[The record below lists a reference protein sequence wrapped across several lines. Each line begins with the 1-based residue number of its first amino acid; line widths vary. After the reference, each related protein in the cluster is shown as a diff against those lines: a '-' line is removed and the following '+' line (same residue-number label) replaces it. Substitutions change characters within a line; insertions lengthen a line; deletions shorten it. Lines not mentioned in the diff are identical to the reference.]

1 MSDRKRSAPGD
12 GQSGSA
18 ATGGGKHPRLDDSAA
33 GGLANGP
40 QPSGDVAQQLL
51 KAIDNKG
58 LTGVVEFVGLSKEDQ
73 RRALRIMQEGHSW
86 AEVNGMV
93 QVAQNCGYCNLPIKP
108 TADDLKAYEANKAS
122 VAPVVA
128 QLMMVGRHVQFSDGS
143 RLQLFRHGDQVRV
156 INDEPAFKLSIG
168 RPGPAGRQHTL
179 EHDPPAY
186 GDIVYSTRSSRW
198 VGGSGWGQA
207 PIASVSAFA
216 TNKILT
222 YFEKTHRMHRTAEKI
237 LDSRV
242 GGGRLDALLTQS
254 PQTSVEGCTVATTTP
269 GDHANERWLVLT
281 DSSHPFVAWIY
292 IGRDSDVEFGRV
304 GEGWRISLHNVTVE
318 VKTTEPPASGVSRDA
333 PFKDR
338 FPLTTQ
344 LARVVLGQ
352 VAPFVFGQQHH
363 YHHHHQQ
370 QQQDGGVPSGGSQQR
385 QDEQGFTLCPSGARH
400 KVLVEGTGNVPT
412 LDQRIEY
419 DESLWPDGFHT
430 DDQTG
435 VTIQGREV
443 SERVSEL
450 DEYEREAFL
459 SMREGE
465 GDQADHQ
472 AIGRVGLLCRAA
484 AQKHFGW

>member
-281 DSSHPFVAWIY
+281 DSSHPFVAEIMLVLLQPSDG
-292 IGRDSDVEFGRV
+292 IRDEPMFGMD
-304 GEGWRISLHNVTVE
+304 IF
-318 VKTTEPPASGVSRDA
+318 TTEPRVDISGRPFPCTSQQHCVCPWGPRCVFKYASPATA
-333 PFKDR
+333 A
-338 FPLTTQ
+338 
-344 LARVVLGQ
+344 LAREALGDA
-352 VAPFVFGQQHH
+352 VAPIVFDWIDDSDDDTDDDSDDD
-363 YHHHHQQ
+363 
-370 QQQDGGVPSGGSQQR
+370 DGDDGDDDGSSDNGDGDIDDGSQGGS
-385 QDEQGFTLCPSGARH
+385 
-400 KVLVEGTGNVPT
+400 
-412 LDQRIEY
+412 
-419 DESLWPDGFHT
+419 
-430 DDQTG
+430 
-435 VTIQGREV
+435 
-443 SERVSEL
+443 
-450 DEYEREAFL
+450 
-459 SMREGE
+459 E
-465 GDQADHQ
+465 GDD
-472 AIGRVGLLCRAA
+472 AA
-484 AQKHFGW
+484 ADDSPTDAT